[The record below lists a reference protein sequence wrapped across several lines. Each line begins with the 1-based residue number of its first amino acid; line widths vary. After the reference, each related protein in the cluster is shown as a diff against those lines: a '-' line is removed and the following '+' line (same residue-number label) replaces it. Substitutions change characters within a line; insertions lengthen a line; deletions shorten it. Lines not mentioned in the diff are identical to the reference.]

1 VSQPAPKVEGGG
13 RLVLQNVSP
22 VVAEAVIAIAEF
34 LAPDGKL
41 LAALRSAR
49 DDAVAEQSRLAG
61 RSVLRSLH
69 VSKKSLEQSMAAAK
83 DELAKER
90 AAFEPSMAALQ
101 KARTELD
108 AGMIW
113 PCTPSP
119 ARLRSV

>member
-1 VSQPAPKVEGGG
+1 MT
-13 RLVLQNVSP
+13 LQNVP
-22 VVAEAVIAIAEF
+22 PLDLGEAIIAIADF

-41 LAALRSAR
+41 LAALRSVR
-49 DDAVAEQSRLAG
+49 DEAVAAEGRLAG
-61 RSVLRSLH
+61 
-69 VSKKSLEQSMAAAK
+69 LEARAAEIARQQKAFEASMAETK

-101 KARTELD
+101 KARSELD

>member
-1 VSQPAPKVEGGG
+1 M
-13 RLVLQNVSP
+13 LQNVPP
-22 VVAEAVIAIAEF
+22 VDLAEAVIAIAECRCG
-34 LAPDGKL
+34 AIPSRRQVR
-41 LAALRSAR
+41 AA
-49 DDAVAEQSRLAG
+49 E
-61 RSVLRSLH
+61 H
-69 VSKKSLEQSMAAAK
+69 VSKKSSEQSMAAAK